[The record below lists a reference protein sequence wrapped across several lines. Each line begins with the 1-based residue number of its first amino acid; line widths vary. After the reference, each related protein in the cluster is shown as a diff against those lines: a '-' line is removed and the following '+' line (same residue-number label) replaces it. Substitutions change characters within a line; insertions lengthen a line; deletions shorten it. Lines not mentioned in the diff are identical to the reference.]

1 MASSAKSGKD
11 VIAVGRVHKWHEI
24 NTSSKMSLLKR
35 QKIGEAVEII
45 KKEISLRQGSDHFG
59 ETLYKLMNECG
70 SEGAVTKVFGDLDD
84 KTVLVANIHCI
95 SNSPDTITVTY
106 AINTLSTDLPR
117 QGVRCPIQGQEAGG
131 SDSGMIQ
138 SLESCGLD
146 QSLIEQLLR
155 RSEQSLRDLMPLS
168 TTKLL
173 QDQSRKGGIPTS
185 PGIFG
190 GWSLG
195 RLFGGRGHVATDP
208 DPDAGTPNPHHITQS
223 QVVNIT
229 EIPNPP
235 SAPPRAQGVP
245 SSEGNDP
252 GCALL

>member
-1 MASSAKSGKD
+1 
-11 VIAVGRVHKWHEI
+11 
-24 NTSSKMSLLKR
+24 MSLLKR

-45 KKEISLRQGSDHFG
+45 KKEISLRQGSDRFG

-173 QDQSRKGGIPTS
+173 QDQSR
-185 PGIFG
+185 
-190 GWSLG
+190 
-195 RLFGGRGHVATDP
+195 HVRSF
-208 DPDAGTPNPHHITQS
+208 NK
-223 QVVNIT
+223 
-229 EIPNPP
+229 
-235 SAPPRAQGVP
+235 
-245 SSEGNDP
+245 
-252 GCALL
+252 